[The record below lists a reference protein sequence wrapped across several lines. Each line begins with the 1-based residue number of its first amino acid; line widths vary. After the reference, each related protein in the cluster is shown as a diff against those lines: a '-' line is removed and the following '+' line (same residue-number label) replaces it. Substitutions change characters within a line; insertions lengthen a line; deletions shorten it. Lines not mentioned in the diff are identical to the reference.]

1 MPRQRTHHGRMVY
14 VFPDDFPQRLEWF
27 KGESGLPWAELHRR
41 LGTSAL
47 NLRRWKD
54 KGVRSILR
62 HQMALLEL
70 VEELGL
76 GHLFTDW
83 TIPHETRDEP
93 SAPGVPPLGRSPG
106 RKGAR
111 RRGSGDCQG

>member
-1 MPRQRTHHGRMVY
+1 MPRQRIHHSREIYG
-14 VFPDDFPQRLEWF
+14 FPGDFPQRLNRFQREP
-27 KGESGLPWAELHRR
+27 GLPWAELHRR

-54 KGVRSILR
+54 KGVGPILR

-70 VEELGL
+70 AEEPGL

-83 TIPHETRDEP
+83 TIPRETRDEP

-111 RRGSGDCQG
+111 QRGSGDCRG